1 MTTIPNLLYT
11 PCRDSFTVQL
21 LATPL
26 PASANLFEV
35 TDFCTGFVNVLLET
49 DDPAERMAILG
60 RLSQA
65 FTRMAQLCDDDL
77 PQELV
82 TCLTTDELLPSSMP
96 DLWHDTCLTV
106 GYLQS
111 LTQALLSNTLAKPVA
126 DDLAG
131 LLHDMVYIVRAASAS
146 VLAGSPFPAHS
157 NFTAAASGIVAIRA
171 MLSCW
176 SRVRST
182 TATRL

>member
-49 DDPAERMAILG
+49 NDPAERIAILG

-77 PQELV
+77 PPELLIR
-82 TCLTTDELLPSSMP
+82 LTTDELLPSSMP

-111 LTQALLSNTLAKPVA
+111 LTQALLGNTLAKPVA

-131 LLHDMVYIVRAASAS
+131 LLHDMVYIVRDY
-146 VLAGSPFPAHS
+146 VQEPYLVH
-157 NFTAAASGIVAIRA
+157 
-171 MLSCW
+171 
-176 SRVRST
+176 
-182 TATRL
+182 